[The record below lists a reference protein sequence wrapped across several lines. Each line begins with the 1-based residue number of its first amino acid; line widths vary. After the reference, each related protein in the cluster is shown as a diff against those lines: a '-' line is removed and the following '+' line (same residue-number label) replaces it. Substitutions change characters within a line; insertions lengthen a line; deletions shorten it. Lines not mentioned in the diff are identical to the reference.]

1 MTLLALI
8 TFTDQGVRNIQ
19 NTVARASAFK
29 ESVEAAG
36 GKVLTQLWC
45 LGEFDG
51 CVVFESPNDLTAAK
65 LLLDL
70 EKQGNVRTRTVHAFD
85 NTEIASILGS

>member
-8 TFTDQGVRNIQ
+8 NFTDQGLRNIQ

-29 ESVEAAG
+29 QSVEAAG

-45 LGEFDG
+45 LGDFDG
-51 CVVFESPNDLTAAK
+51 CVVFESPDDLTATR

-70 EKQGNVRTRTVHAFD
+70 EKQGNVRTRTLRAFD
-85 NTEIASILGS
+85 NTEIASIIGS